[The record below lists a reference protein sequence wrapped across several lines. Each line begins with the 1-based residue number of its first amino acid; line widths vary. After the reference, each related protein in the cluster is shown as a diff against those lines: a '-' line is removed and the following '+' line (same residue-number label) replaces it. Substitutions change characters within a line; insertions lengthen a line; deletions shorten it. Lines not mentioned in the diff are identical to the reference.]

1 VANASADRAIRVSAS
16 SLSPKRAIVHCELMS
31 ENATLGAIR
40 RRWWII
46 VLMAICGGIFG
57 ALPQPEKVEEQVRTF
72 TATHTLILND
82 ASSNQSA
89 GTVISPSQ
97 VSLFVSTG
105 EVPTRV
111 ADQIGYSGNAATL
124 ASQVTSLFDF
134 STGSFTISTTQN
146 DAAQAELIADTFAD
160 ETNAYLAER
169 QDFIYQERLS
179 ASFERL
185 TTLERE
191 LINLTGQVSSDI
203 ANPVLAAQQSAVSR
217 QYSVAFEQ
225 NELLAATPPVIG
237 FTTLQRAQAVEV
249 TSGGFSAPTSRT
261 SRGMLGGVAAIAV
274 GFGMVLILA
283 QLDRR
288 IRTREQAEDLFDM
301 RSRVSIPKVRDH
313 DRDQLVV
320 WPDRHD
326 SLSDSYRTVRNLVE
340 FVQMA
345 DPDRQRAAVTLVVSS
360 GPADGK
366 TSLAANLAA
375 AIAEGSKRTVLVNA
389 DFRRPR
395 IVSIL
400 GPEAAEPLP
409 FTRDELDYLSATV
422 LLKPTINDR
431 VRFFDLSTIDAPAGE
446 LVRATVQ
453 KLPGLVQAAESV
465 VIDSSP
471 LGATAEVLELVPH
484 ADTIVMVAKV
494 GHTRVGDAQRAIAI
508 LRDLTSAPILLV
520 LGGIKADRRQ
530 YDTYDDARQPKDR
543 HPSAQPDL
551 WNAPKPE
558 FESVE

>member
-1 VANASADRAIRVSAS
+1 MRETDV
-16 SLSPKRAIVHCELMS
+16 
-31 ENATLGAIR
+31 LGTIK

-46 VLMAICGGIFG
+46 AVFTVVG
-57 ALPQPEKVEEQVRTF
+57 AGLGAVPQAEKVEEQVRTF

-89 GTVISPSQ
+89 GTVISPNQ
-97 VSLFVSTG
+97 VSLFVTTG
-105 EVPTRV
+105 EVPARV
-111 ADQIGYSGNAATL
+111 AEKIGYSGNAATL
-124 ASQVTSLFDF
+124 ASQVTSFFDYGN
-134 STGSFTISTTQN
+134 GSFTVSSTQS
-146 DAAQAELIADTFAD
+146 DAARAELVADTFAD
-160 ETNAYLAER
+160 ETTAYLAER

-179 ASFERL
+179 ASFDRL
-185 TTLERE
+185 TTLEQE
-191 LINLTGQVSSDI
+191 LTDLTRQASNDVAD
-203 ANPVLAAQQSAVSR
+203 PVLAAQQSAVSR

-237 FTTLQRAQAVEV
+237 FTTLERAGAVEIG
-249 TSGGFSAPTSRT
+249 TRGLSAPTSRT
-261 SRGMLGGVAAIAV
+261 SRSILGGAAGLAV
-274 GFGMVLILA
+274 GFGIALILA

-288 IRTREQAEDLFDM
+288 IRSREQAEDVFDM
-301 RSRVSIPKVRDH
+301 RSRVAIPKVRGH

-326 SLSDSYRTVRNLVE
+326 PLSDSYRTVRNLVE

-345 DPDRQRAAVTLVVSS
+345 DPDRQHAPITLVVSS

-366 TSLAANLAA
+366 TSLAANLGA
-375 AIAEGSKRTVLVNA
+375 AIAEGRKRTVLVNA

-395 IVSIL
+395 LVTIL
-400 GPEAAEPLP
+400 GPEAAKPLP
-409 FTRDELDYLSATV
+409 YTRHELARVSAKV
-422 LLKPTINDR
+422 LLQPTMNDR

-453 KLPGLVQAAESV
+453 KLPELAQAAESV

-494 GHTRVGDAQRAIAI
+494 GHTRVADARRAIEI

-520 LGGIKADRRQ
+520 LGGTKADRRQ
-530 YDTYDDARQPKDR
+530 YESYGDSRQQNVSYP
-543 HPSAQPDL
+543 PAQPDI
-551 WNAPKPE
+551 WDTKEPGVDTERRNPVPADRRQDR
-558 FESVE
+558 

>member
-1 VANASADRAIRVSAS
+1 MNNS
-16 SLSPKRAIVHCELMS
+16 SL
-31 ENATLGAIR
+31 LGAII

-46 VLMAICGGIFG
+46 IFMAIVGGVLG
-57 ALPQPEKVEEQVRTF
+57 ALPQTEKVEEQVRTF

-89 GTVISPSQ
+89 GTVISPNQ

-105 EVPTRV
+105 EVPARV
-111 ADQIGYSGNAATL
+111 AEQISYSGNAATL

-134 STGSFTISTTQN
+134 GTGSFTITTTQN
-146 DAAQAELIADTFAD
+146 DAALAELIADTFAD
-160 ETNAYLAER
+160 ETIAYIAER
-169 QDFIYQERLS
+169 QDFIFQERLS
-179 ASFERL
+179 ASFDRL
-185 TTLERE
+185 TALEQE
-191 LINLTGQVSSDI
+191 LINLTGQASSGA
-203 ANPVLAAQQSAVSR
+203 ANAVLAAQQSAISR

-225 NELLAATPPVIG
+225 NELLAATPPVLG
-237 FTTLQRAQAVEV
+237 FTTLERAGAVEV
-249 TSGGFSAPTSRT
+249 TTGGFSAPTSRT
-261 SRGMLGGVAAIAV
+261 SRGILGGVAGLAV

-301 RSRVSIPKVRDH
+301 RSRVAIPKIRGH
-313 DRDQLVV
+313 DRGHLVV

-326 SLSDSYRTVRNLVE
+326 PLSDSYRTVRNLVE

-345 DPDRQRAAVTLVVSS
+345 DPDRQRAAITLVVSS

-366 TSLAANLAA
+366 TSLAANLGA
-375 AIAEGSKRTVLVNA
+375 AIAEGRKRTVLVNA

-395 IVSIL
+395 LVTIL
-400 GPEAAEPLP
+400 GPEAAKPLP
-409 FTRDELDYLSATV
+409 FTRDELAGV
-422 LLKPTINDR
+422 NVKALLQPTMNDR

-453 KLPGLVQAAESV
+453 KLPELVQAAESV

-484 ADTIVMVAKV
+484 ADTIVMIAKV
-494 GHTRVGDAQRAIAI
+494 GHTRVADARRAIAI

-520 LGGIKADRRQ
+520 LGGAKADRRR
-530 YDTYDDARQPKDR
+530 YESYGDADQPKDR
-543 HPSAQPDL
+543 HPSAQPDV
-551 WNAPKPE
+551 WDTAKPE
-558 FESVE
+558 FDTERRSPRQVDRRQVRW